1 LPHISALRSFDVRD
15 DRFKGDAAR
24 LSREAPT
31 CTALAAIPLEA
42 W

>member
-1 LPHISALRSFDVRD
+1 LPHISALRSFDVLD
-15 DRFKGDAAR
+15 DLFQVDSAR

-31 CTALAAIPLEA
+31 CTALATIPLEA